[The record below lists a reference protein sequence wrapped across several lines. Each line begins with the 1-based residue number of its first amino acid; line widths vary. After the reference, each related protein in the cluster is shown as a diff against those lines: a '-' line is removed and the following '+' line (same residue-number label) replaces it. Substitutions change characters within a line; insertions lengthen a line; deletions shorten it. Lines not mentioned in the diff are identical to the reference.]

1 MLSPIRSRDLGAAT
15 RSRKRKWSQQMAS
28 PDVGESPISLKRRSV
43 SNPAFL
49 SLSSSYLD
57 YTATPEKNLSF
68 EIKKNKF
75 KSVTARYLVFEE
87 LVATEENYVG
97 VLRTIIEVC
106 ESTFVKLIKKIF
118 EQENIIFCYLQLFKE
133 PFEAMLLKDS
143 AILNVTEV
151 NIIFGKLPPIY
162 ELHLSILESLK
173 WGVENYTED
182 FSIGNVILKYVS

>member
-57 YTATPEKNLSF
+57 YTATPEKDLSF

-106 ESTFVKLIKKIF
+106 ESTFVKLIKKF
-118 EQENIIFCYLQLFKE
+118 
-133 PFEAMLLKDS
+133 
-143 AILNVTEV
+143 
-151 NIIFGKLPPIY
+151 
-162 ELHLSILESLK
+162 LSRKI
-173 WGVENYTED
+173 
-182 FSIGNVILKYVS
+182 